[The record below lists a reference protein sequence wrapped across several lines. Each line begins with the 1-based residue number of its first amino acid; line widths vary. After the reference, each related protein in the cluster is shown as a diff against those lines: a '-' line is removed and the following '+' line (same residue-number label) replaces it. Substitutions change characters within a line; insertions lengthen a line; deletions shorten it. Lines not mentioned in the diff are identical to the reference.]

1 MFIAKKNQI
10 FVSKAVDYN
19 RIRVRNIVENAYD
32 NRASIVTVV
41 NIGER
46 NRAIPGTER
55 RIYLDSVRRRYE
67 SA

>member
-1 MFIAKKNQI
+1 MFNAKKNQI
-10 FVSKAVDYN
+10 FASKAVEYN
-19 RIRVRNIVENAYD
+19 RIRIRNITENAYD

-41 NIGER
+41 NINDR

-67 SA
+67 AA